1 MPKIVDWYMEN
12 KINIDDLTTHT
23 MPLEDIDKSFDLT
36 KRGESVGGVVLFY
49 RRGANWPCVSS

>member
-36 KRGESVGGVVLFY
+36 KRGKSIDGVVLFY
-49 RRGANWPCVSS
+49 RRQSAQLH